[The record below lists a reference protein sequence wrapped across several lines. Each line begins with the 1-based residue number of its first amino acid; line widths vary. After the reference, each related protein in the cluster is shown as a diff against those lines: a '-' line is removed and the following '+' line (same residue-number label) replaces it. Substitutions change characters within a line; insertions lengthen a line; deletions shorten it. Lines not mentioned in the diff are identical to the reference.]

1 MIRSTITSFQSGY
14 DVQINLSEIN
24 TYHHLSYKTVKE
36 NSSNSKNTGI
46 QQRKSTITVATH
58 SVVLQLNTKK
68 VWYVYENRL
77 ARLKKQLPVDY
88 SRSRKEEE
96 PPAWC
101 QAVLKCPQKGSH
113 TKLMKKTRVKKAPYI
128 QEDRYL

>member
-1 MIRSTITSFQSGY
+1 MIRSTTTSFQSGY

-68 VWYVYENRL
+68 V
-77 ARLKKQLPVDY
+77 
-88 SRSRKEEE
+88 
-96 PPAWC
+96 
-101 QAVLKCPQKGSH
+101 
-113 TKLMKKTRVKKAPYI
+113 
-128 QEDRYL
+128 